1 MLPKPEET
9 ITSSN
14 PVFLTVIIP
23 IFNDWESALENIKG
37 IAEQALDRGSTEIIL
52 VDNGSSHI
60 PDIKS
65 LPKGVTLIHC
75 EKPGSYAARNAA
87 IRQAQGEILAFTD
100 ADCLPD
106 QNWLAAASEW
116 FSLHGNGA
124 TILAGGVKMF
134 LEETASP
141 TPYALYDLAL
151 GIPQARY
158 VQNGYAVTA
167 NLFVPRSVFDR
178 VGLFDEQR
186 FSGGDAEFCRR
197 AGKAGIP
204 VAYLEAA
211 RVYHPARSSWTQLS
225 QKTRRVKGGQLLNG
239 SPGFR
244 LQHGIRTLL
253 PPLRAWLYALRSPDL
268 LPQQKALVCMV
279 QARLWVTEL
288 TEMWRLLVLRREPH
302 R

>member
-1 MLPKPEET
+1 MTTTPEQ
-9 ITSSN
+9 ITPDST
-14 PVFLTVIIP
+14 PPFLTVIIP
-23 IFNDWESALENIKG
+23 IFNDWEYALRNTKG
-37 IAEQALDRGSTEIIL
+37 IAKQAFSRGFSEIIL
-52 VDNGSSHI
+52 VDNGSHYI
-60 PDIKS
+60 PDINA
-65 LPKGVTLIHC
+65 LPKGVTLIRC

-87 IRQAQGEILAFTD
+87 IRHAQGEILAFTD
-100 ADCLPD
+100 ADCLPCED
-106 QNWLAAASEW
+106 WLSAASEW
-116 FSLHGNGA
+116 FALHGSDT

-134 LEETASP
+134 LEETGPA

-158 VQNGYAVTA
+158 VTNGYAVTA
-167 NLFVPRSVFDR
+167 NLFIPRAVFDR

-204 VAYLEAA
+204 LAYLETA
-211 RVYHPARSSWTQLS
+211 RVYHPARSSWAQLS
-225 QKTRRVKGGQLLNG
+225 SKVRRVKGGQLLNG
-239 SPGFR
+239 SLGFR
-244 LQHGIRTLL
+244 LQHAIRTLL

-268 LPQQKALVCMV
+268 MPQQKALVCMV
-279 QARLWVTEL
+279 QARLWATEL